1 MSTMT
6 KRVSRVLGGFGVM
19 LGISVPALAELP
31 PSLDRVPEDAAIVV
45 SVRNLAELHE
55 RAGALF
61 ELIQV
66 GDSQQVLGMAQ
77 MILSTPGLDE
87 TGSIALAIL
96 PGDDGTVDFDSE
108 APPMVLIVP
117 VDNFGDLA
125 QALDGRAADNGLF
138 DIELMGEEAFLR
150 DLGGGWAALS
160 PNGELLEDFEGRAGN
175 LRSHERRFGS
185 AGNEIA
191 DHSSI
196 FVAVDIVSV
205 APYIREGVEGFQGQ
219 MGMMAMMMGEQAQGM
234 EQFGQLIGDFTDQ
247 LIEQGEV
254 VLMGVGM
261 SDTGLSID
269 LGAQFRAGTEMAR
282 MMDADAD
289 ARDLLRHVPDMP
301 FLFAASVDTTS
312 PAVKQMF
319 GKLADLGA
327 QMNPAGGEMMGFGN
341 FLKMIDDQDGMAFV
355 MGNPPAIM
363 MGGLFA
369 NTLQFTK
376 TSDPAALLDTTSTM
390 MSELNG
396 MEQQGISFSTSFKRD
411 ATTVEGVPV
420 HSWGMKMQFDPAD
433 PGAQQAQMGMM
444 MIFGP
449 QGGPSGYY
457 AAIDEGLITTFSQ
470 STPLMSQA
478 IEAARAGNGLG
489 AQASIR
495 NAAGQ
500 LPGNSVV
507 QVYIGIDEI
516 MQQVGGVMAMMGGGL
531 DIEIPQNMGP
541 IAIGASMQDGGF
553 VGRIYMPEGVV
564 KLIGEFAK
572 MADDGGDWEDDGW
585 EEDDDEGSPRF

>member
-96 PGDDGTVDFDSE
+96 PSDDGTVDFDSE

-572 MADDGGDWEDDGW
+572 MADQDDWEDEGEW
-585 EEDDDEGSPRF
+585 EEDEDEGSPRF